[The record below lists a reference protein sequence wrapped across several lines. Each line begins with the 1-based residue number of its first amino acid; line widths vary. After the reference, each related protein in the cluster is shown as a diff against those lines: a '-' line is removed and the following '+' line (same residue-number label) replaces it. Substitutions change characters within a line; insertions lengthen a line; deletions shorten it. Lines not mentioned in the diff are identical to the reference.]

1 MHSILYL
8 YFTLYI
14 GLNTKISTVK
24 MAPQSKKT
32 KFKPDAK
39 AQQTFQNL
47 QPNVQQNIGY
57 LANQQPVVQTPAQP
71 SFGPSNQHQYVT
83 GQNPIALP
91 SNPMDFLQAFM
102 LTAQQLASSV
112 NQQPALGIYNPGMG
126 NQRTCTVTSSTQSA
140 PTMSNMSSTIYHP
153 LLTHQMPNVSSIGP
167 ASGVSHPP
175 QSNKQKAKTKSNKKN
190 AAEKSP
196 VIEIE
201 TSPAKKRGS
210 KKRAAAAKAAKQ
222 ILQDMEPDED
232 EGEDDSLFAH
242 DTAKNNTI
250 TESFVR
256 ENLLNDTLV
265 LVIPDSETHT
275 SPMYVNGLR
284 MVAWADDDELLQN
297 WYVCSNDGC
306 GRIWYVKNRRQG
318 LSNISDHMKRCGE
331 SQGSFKL
338 KITRSELGEALHRAT
353 QIGALSGEIAK
364 EDILKILPRKA
375 PNKRQIEWS
384 NSVLEEMELIPSAK
398 SRSFIVPLASKSVS
412 KLIEEARLN
421 KSVVVPE
428 RIAQKYAPKRRDS
441 VDAEVN
447 DLTEASGSG
456 TNLKTKKGRPKRDG
470 NNRQLCGPASRSKC
484 SSTIRL
490 YNPHRYH
497 IKSVVH

>member
-210 KKRAAAAKAAKQ
+210 KKRAA
-222 ILQDMEPDED
+222 EDED
-232 EGEDDSLFAH
+232 EDDSNNAY

-250 TESFVR
+250 KE
-256 ENLLNDTLV
+256 D
-265 LVIPDSETHT
+265 I
-275 SPMYVNGLR
+275 
-284 MVAWADDDELLQN
+284 
-297 WYVCSNDGC
+297 
-306 GRIWYVKNRRQG
+306 IRQT
-318 LSNISDHMKRCGE
+318 
-331 SQGSFKL
+331 
-338 KITRSELGEALHRAT
+338 ITRSELGEALHRAT